1 MGQTLSRG
9 LTSGAMKRI
18 VMEKGAEW
26 PPPIRPMRRAESNP
40 RSLKG
45 DSGPIQRDSRF
56 CPIFASEPR
65 CFNFGIRP
73 DSQFSRILA
82 FSDRIPLRLPENTD
96 IREWWSSW
104 NQDDD
109 VDGTGETTD
118 F

>member
-1 MGQTLSRG
+1 
-9 LTSGAMKRI
+9 
-18 VMEKGAEW
+18 
-26 PPPIRPMRRAESNP
+26 MRKAESNP

-104 NQDDD
+104 NQAED
-109 VDGTGETTD
+109 VMGQERLPVSEPPAGPITERTRAETLNR
-118 F
+118 FALRVGVS